1 MIFGD
6 FLGRPPEVEAI
17 VRNRVKIPHTWVIHT
32 YTKPTLC
39 GFCKKLLTGMFK
51 QVSEALLHLLYIYR
65 VS

>member
-51 QVSEALLHLLYIYR
+51 QVSEA
-65 VS
+65 